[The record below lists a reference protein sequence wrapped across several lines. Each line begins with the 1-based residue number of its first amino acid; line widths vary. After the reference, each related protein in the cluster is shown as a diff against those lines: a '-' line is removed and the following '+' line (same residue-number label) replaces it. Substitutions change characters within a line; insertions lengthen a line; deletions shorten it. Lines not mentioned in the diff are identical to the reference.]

1 MIEKWEIRSAGTP
14 RDPKRFSLLVKCAPA
29 DIQKIIRK
37 ASAICGRPRQ
47 AEEASYSHLIY
58 LRNMNE
64 ASLAKIRELVE
75 SLAPAGAGQNSGAGA
90 VVEKAVA
97 PVEEIQTR
105 IPPPQTPEKA
115 VEAAAAGAADIEAK
129 MPAPQAPEK
138 SAPIPQAAPPAVPAA
153 VTPGAAPIEEH
164 PAPPARPVAEL
175 AAPGAP
181 VEAPLRP
188 VAGLAAPEAPAP
200 SQSSGTMEAP
210 GAPVETPLR
219 PLLDPDLTF
228 ENFVVGSQNR
238 FAHAAI
244 MSALENP
251 GSMYNPL
258 LIYGEPFLGKTHLL
272 TAMAME
278 FSQRLSKE
286 QVLFVAGIEV
296 SQLSL
301 AKAKKAEVLL
311 VDDVHLI
318 AVREDNRSQ
327 LAGIFDYF
335 LNESKQVVLS
345 CRYPP
350 KALAALESSL
360 GFSFSQGWSTD
371 LKTPG
376 GQLQRDVLEQLS
388 NRWELEFEDADW
400 DAFIEQYSGDFF
412 ESASMLRR
420 LKRVKALFPES
431 KLKEW
436 VDRLKLPEEGGD
448 AALTAEELQS
458 AESYRSFH
466 AAGRATRKEQ
476 TPVQWRLAVFYP
488 KGKEAEARYSLQRLG
503 SEIDA
508 LGLAAGWK
516 EAAFEPYD
524 SEQWQ
529 GAPFLV
535 SKKVL
540 EARAQAVWVLGPES
554 GSKLQAREK
563 DIAHL
568 VGRAVSGHRVP
579 FAWLPFAQLKQQA
592 FYSRLILDL
601 I

>member
-1 MIEKWEIRSAGTP
+1 
-14 RDPKRFSLLVKCAPA
+14 
-29 DIQKIIRK
+29 
-37 ASAICGRPRQ
+37 
-47 AEEASYSHLIY
+47 
-58 LRNMNE
+58 
-64 ASLAKIRELVE
+64 
-75 SLAPAGAGQNSGAGA
+75 AGQDSGAGA
-90 VVEKAVA
+90 VVEKAAAPAATPDILRGTSDTSRGAGDSQRAGAGSASPVAGPQDEESAGGASRGAA
-97 PVEEIQTR
+97 PVGRSAPDTGSASGAAPAEEIQTR

-115 VEAAAAGAADIEAK
+115 VEAAAAGAADIEAQ

-138 SAPIPQAAPPAVPAA
+138 SAPVPKAVPPAVPAA
-153 VTPGAAPIEEH
+153 ISPVAAPIEEH
-164 PAPPARPVAEL
+164 PAPSA
-175 AAPGAP
+175 
-181 VEAPLRP
+181 
-188 VAGLAAPEAPAP
+188 
-200 SQSSGTMEAP
+200 
-210 GAPVETPLR
+210 R

-296 SQLSL
+296 NQLSL

-412 ESASMLRR
+412 ESASMLCR
-420 LKRVKALFPES
+420 LKRIKALLPEP

-436 VDRLKLPEEGGD
+436 VERLKLPEESGD
-448 AALTAEELQS
+448 AVLTAEELQS

-466 AAGRATRKEQ
+466 AAGRPARKEQ
-476 TPVQWRLAVFYP
+476 APVQWRLAVFYP

-516 EAAFEPYD
+516 EAAFESYD

-540 EARAQAVWVLGPES
+540 EERAQAVWVLGPEP

-568 VGRAVSGHRVP
+568 VGRAVSGHRIP